1 MESKEPASNGNGTD
15 ITEGL
20 KEGDEMGIWYDLASA
35 PCFRQ
40 SLLYGLG
47 GGGAIGALNLLRNR
61 MFLQLPYM
69 CSCIFDCWKI

>member
-1 MESKEPASNGNGTD
+1 MKMEPNDAATNGTGTD

-20 KEGDEMGIWYDLASA
+20 KEGDEVGIWYDLVSA

-61 MFLQLPYM
+61 T
-69 CSCIFDCWKI
+69 